1 MRYHPFFLAWK
12 KERNRAFFVFSA
24 SRKIQAWRWGPSS
37 ATTSLFLGSE
47 MSQPP
52 PPPPRQ
58 PLPSSPQTDYYF
70 FLPTTDW
77 DGHLREALLY
87 FVFKKKQNKS
97 IQAHAWPRSRGSVL
111 AHRRLGSYCPAGV
124 GIPRRVIAT
133 PFPFSSCNALLSR
146 SLFRE

>member
-37 ATTSLFLGSE
+37 ATTSLFLGSG

-58 PLPSSPQTDYYF
+58 PLPSSPQTDYF
-70 FLPTTDW
+70 FVFLPTTDW

-87 FVFKKKQNKS
+87 FVFKKNKTK
-97 IQAHAWPRSRGSVL
+97 ASRHTPGLARAVRCSRTDASVPTVL
-111 AHRRLGSYCPAGV
+111 RALGFLV
-124 GIPRRVIAT
+124 
-133 PFPFSSCNALLSR
+133 
-146 SLFRE
+146 E